1 MTIEK
6 WVESRHPY
14 DRFLQDNLE
23 EIIKE
28 AISMLDRKPLRDTE
42 LNTCVRNTLCG
53 DINYIFIHKGNPI
66 HTMMYVDQ
74 LIYKAEHRLVNEK
87 YGKRATK
94 MMCYFMKKLLKG
106 VKGSMID
113 IKADEEKFN
122 YRNRAKEVTVELLN
136 RFDGPDDANENAE
149 EIAKFLS
156 YIVHELSTYNV
167 NVPVSIRYQKST
179 ALYNKE
185 RDEVIFQ
192 KSSGDGSTQKTR
204 DVPRRKKH
212 LFTKKW

>member
-6 WVESRHPY
+6 WVESSHPY

-28 AISMLDRKPLRDTE
+28 AISMLDRKPLRDPE

-53 DINYIFIHKGNPI
+53 KIDYIIHKGNPI
-66 HTMMYVDQ
+66 PTMMYVDQ
-74 LIYKAEHRLVNEK
+74 LICKAEHRLVNEK

-94 MMCYFMKKLLKG
+94 MMSYFMKKLSKG
-106 VKGSMID
+106 VKGTMID
-113 IKADEEKFN
+113 IKADKEKFN

-136 RFDGPDDANENAE
+136 RFDGPDNANENAE

-167 NVPVSIRYQKST
+167 NVPVVIRYQKST

-204 DVPRRKKH
+204 EMGRRKRH

>member
-1 MTIEK
+1 
-6 WVESRHPY
+6 
-14 DRFLQDNLE
+14 
-23 EIIKE
+23 
-28 AISMLDRKPLRDTE
+28 
-42 LNTCVRNTLCG
+42 
-53 DINYIFIHKGNPI
+53 
-66 HTMMYVDQ
+66 
-74 LIYKAEHRLVNEK
+74 
-87 YGKRATK
+87 
-94 MMCYFMKKLLKG
+94 
-106 VKGSMID
+106 MID

-192 KSSGDGSTQKTR
+192 KTPAGPRLPADSVGPARPAFRDSQIGLDGVLDLADTPLQ
-204 DVPRRKKH
+204 
-212 LFTKKW
+212 LFFLGL